1 MDVKEALAFMPLNEW
16 LSTLKALYVSE
27 TNACAET
34 LEILARQKYQVMMRK
49 NEVRDEYYKSLQ
61 NLGLKEG
68 AKVRVDFPE
77 GQLESSIYGYIEEVK
92 IIEVLGNVV
101 LTVVL
106 PDKEGKR
113 LKKSD
118 SFCQYRGSFCTGIK
132 PEWVTILPD
141 DFSEP
146 PF

>member
-1 MDVKEALAFMPLNEW
+1 MDYSHLRAQYENETTICLKTIERLRQEKEEAIARMTKVRNEYFR
-16 LSTLKALYVSE
+16 AIE
-27 TNACAET
+27 
-34 LEILARQKYQVMMRK
+34 
-49 NEVRDEYYKSLQ
+49 

-77 GQLESSIYGYIEEVK
+77 DKYRPASSIYGYIESIK
-92 IIEVLGNVV
+92 IFIDVRGFLE
-101 LTVVL
+101 LTVAL
-106 PDKEGKR
+106 PGRGGKR
-113 LKKSD
+113 LKTVKPHSN
-118 SFCQYRGSFCTGIK
+118 SYYSGIK

>member
-1 MDVKEALAFMPLNEW
+1 MDYSHLRAQYENETTICLKTIERLRQEKEEAIARMTKVRNEYFR
-16 LSTLKALYVSE
+16 AIE
-27 TNACAET
+27 
-34 LEILARQKYQVMMRK
+34 
-49 NEVRDEYYKSLQ
+49 

-77 GQLESSIYGYIEEVK
+77 DKYRPASSIYGYIESIK
-92 IIEVLGNVV
+92 IFIDVRGFLE
-101 LTVVL
+101 LTVTL
-106 PDKEGKR
+106 PGRGGKR
-113 LKKSD
+113 LKTVKPHSN
-118 SFCQYRGSFCTGIK
+118 SYYSGIK